1 MERVS
6 ECFLLTGGQGEGK
19 EGVWGT
25 RGGGNEG
32 EFCHRQQS
40 LGHLK
45 CRVELL
51 SWFSG
56 EIDPVICLPRSVW
69 VEGHLLEELASTL
82 FKRMD
87 CEWCNFRDKQD
98 YFS

>member
-1 MERVS
+1 MRPHKNPVEHVS

-19 EGVWGT
+19 EGVWGQEEVAV
-25 RGGGNEG
+25 RVR
-32 EFCHRQQS
+32 FVISKQS

-56 EIDPVICLPRSVW
+56 ETDLMMFNQKCV
-69 VEGHLLEELASTL
+69 G
-82 FKRMD
+82 
-87 CEWCNFRDKQD
+87 
-98 YFS
+98 

>member
-1 MERVS
+1 MS
-6 ECFLLTGGQGEGK
+6 LSAWPLLTGGQGEGK

-25 RGGGNEG
+25 RGGGSEG
-32 EFCHRQQS
+32 EVCHRQQS

-45 CRVELL
+45 CQVELL

-56 EIDPVICLPRSVW
+56 EIDLVICLPRSVW

-82 FKRMD
+82 FERMD